1 MKSLPIIISPVH
13 LGHLSAALQES
24 ITQSTSQFGW
34 EHLLTC
40 GYGFAKK
47 ALSEPGYYVLASAYI
62 GVGHLSYSCY
72 EFYNK
77 LFQVPRPISARDQ
90 SFQYYSCHNQK
101 RRVKTK
107 IGIARTND
115 NDQQSA
121 IFIKAIIINII
132 LKLNKIKDYFIRKTL
147 NNL

>member
-1 MKSLPIIISPVH
+1 MNFWKRVELNPCTQKVWLAKWYVRVTQNTGPVLPFW
-13 LGHLSAALQES
+13 G
-24 ITQSTSQFGW
+24 FW
-34 EHLLTC
+34 EGQYILE
-40 GYGFAKK
+40 
-47 ALSEPGYYVLASAYI
+47 EPSYHFVLASAYI

-121 IFIKAIIINII
+121 IFIKAVIISRI

-147 NNL
+147 NNF

>member
-1 MKSLPIIISPVH
+1 MNLWERVELNPCTQKVWMAKWSVRVTQNTGPLLP
-13 LGHLSAALQES
+13 
-24 ITQSTSQFGW
+24 FW
-34 EHLLTC
+34 EFWEGQYFLE
-40 GYGFAKK
+40 
-47 ALSEPGYYVLASAYI
+47 EPSYHFVLASAYI